1 MVMLKLQINA
11 GIIQFLSSDA
21 FFFFFSF
28 AEICVQY
35 VPNEV
40 DR

>member
-21 FFFFFSF
+21 FFFFSF